1 MRRQESEMPAA
12 GVGGLRGRHLAWEWL
27 WAAGW
32 LPSDSSLFLF
42 PQFCLSPDAGRGASA
57 CLRCPPSPARPLPR
71 GDSGGPLA
79 VTPCAWS
86 DPRSLPRHGS
96 SLSPGLQ
103 LPHGA
108 GGAHGGTEQRP
119 WEEGAAPARWGRDAS
134 VLGRRLLLLLWG
146 PLPYLHLPS
155 SRWFF
160 VSVVPFLFYSLSPFS
175 QRNKGL
181 EIAGPLVFV
190 TRWRR
195 GHHLRAPAL
204 RFCLDLQ
211 HPLCC

>member
-1 MRRQESEMPAA
+1 M
-12 GVGGLRGRHLAWEWL
+12 AWEQL

-57 CLRCPPSPARPLPR
+57 GLRCPPSPARPLPR

-86 DPRSLPRHGS
+86 DPRSLPRHSS

-103 LPHGA
+103 LLTSVPHGA

-134 VLGRRLLLLLWG
+134 VLGRGLLLLLWG
-146 PLPYLHLPS
+146 PLCHLHLPP
-155 SRWFF
+155 FL
-160 VSVVPFLFYSLSPFS
+160 SVVFCVSCAVFILFPFPLFTE
-175 QRNKGL
+175 K
-181 EIAGPLVFV
+181 
-190 TRWRR
+190 
-195 GHHLRAPAL
+195 
-204 RFCLDLQ
+204 
-211 HPLCC
+211 